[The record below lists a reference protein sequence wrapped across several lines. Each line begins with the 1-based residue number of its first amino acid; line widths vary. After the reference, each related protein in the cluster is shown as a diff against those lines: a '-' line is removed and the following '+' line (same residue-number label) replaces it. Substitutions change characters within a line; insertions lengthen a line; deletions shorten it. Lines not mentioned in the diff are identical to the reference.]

1 MAAPVLPVTERHD
14 EQGPARVLPE
24 RADAGK
30 DGVLRGSA
38 GEERVAERDAPN
50 ALARRETERDLAQR
64 ERVAARDVDDLRDHG
79 RRQLVA
85 ETPLEEGQRRGSVE
99 GLKLDD
105 LGRAERSRVAACR
118 DEQRDPFRSDPSC
131 DERQRLERGVVEQ
144 VRVVDANKKWVF
156 LRRCGKQP
164 QRAGVR
170 GESIAPLG
178 SGEAEG
184 RRQRLAKG
192 VREGADPAE
201 QRPAQFLEPRVRAL
215 AHVLDTGNPEDAHPV
230 GALRGGVEQRCLP
243 DPGLTADHNR
253 AAAAGPGLVE
263 HPADALLLTG
273 TTKEPLI
280 RDRGRSRAA
289 RSRGR
294 APVGEGIL
302 QPAAEQ
308 LTGGLLEQRHR
319 ARVLLQEACE
329 GATSVT
335 GLERLPERGPR
346 VEPIT
351 DVVVRGLQMAL
362 DRIRGP
368 PNTERLVFV
377 A

>member
-1 MAAPVLPVTERHD
+1 MACSADLQVRSASPSGTLPTRW
-14 EQGPARVLPE
+14 P
-24 RADAGK
+24 
-30 DGVLRGSA
+30 GVRLRGISRSA
-38 GEERVAERDAPN
+38 R
-50 ALARRETERDLAQR
+50 
-64 ERVAARDVDDLRDHG
+64 RVAARDVDDLRDHG

-170 GESIAPLG
+170 GRSIAALG

-201 QRPAQFLEPRVRAL
+201 ERPAQFLEPRVRAL

-263 HPADALLLTG
+263 QPADALLLTG
-273 TTKEPLI
+273 TTKEP
-280 RDRGRSRAA
+280 SSETVAVP
-289 RSRGR
+289 
-294 APVGEGIL
+294 APL
-302 QPAAEQ
+302 AAEA
-308 LTGGLLEQRHR
+308 GRPWARAFSSQRR
-319 ARVLLQEACE
+319 N
-329 GATSVT
+329 S
-335 GLERLPERGPR
+335 
-346 VEPIT
+346 
-351 DVVVRGLQMAL
+351 
-362 DRIRGP
+362 
-368 PNTERLVFV
+368 
-377 A
+377 